1 MCTFLIAYRP
11 TGWMQLNKHDMVGVF
26 KIIVGWQVWTLNSS
40 SADLSFSSFVV
51 VGSVKVM
58 EPFLGFRDVKLQ
70 TSKTLLRLFVS
81 TAAGITAYSQH

>member
-1 MCTFLIAYRP
+1 
-11 TGWMQLNKHDMVGVF
+11 MVGVF